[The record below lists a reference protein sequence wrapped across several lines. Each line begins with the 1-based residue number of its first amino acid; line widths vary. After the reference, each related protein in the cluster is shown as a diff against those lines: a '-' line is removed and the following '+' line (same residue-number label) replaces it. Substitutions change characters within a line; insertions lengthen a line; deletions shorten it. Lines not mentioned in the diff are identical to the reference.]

1 METKHNYQVNVT
13 WLAERKGILESLVLD
28 SNIEVAT
35 PPEFPKGM
43 VGIWSPEH
51 LFVAA
56 VNSCFM
62 TTFLSV
68 AENSKLEFT
77 QFECDAVGTL
87 EKIDGKYMIS
97 EITLSPVLTLAGEND
112 KGLRVL
118 EMSEKACLIANSVKT
133 KVTLRPQI
141 RIELPQEITAT

>member
-1 METKHNYQVNVT
+1 METKHNYQVKVT

-28 SNIEVAT
+28 SSIEVAT

-43 VGIWSPEH
+43 AGIWSPEH

-68 AENSKLEFT
+68 AENSKLEFKH
-77 QFECDAVGTL
+77 FECDAVGTL

-97 EITLSPVLTLAGEND
+97 EIILSPILTLTIENE
-112 KGLRVL
+112 KGLRIL

-133 KVTLRPQI
+133 NIKLYPQI
-141 RIELPQEITAT
+141 KIEG

>member
-1 METKHNYQVNVT
+1 M
-13 WLAERKGILESLVLD
+13 A
-28 SNIEVAT
+28 
-35 PPEFPKGM
+35 
-43 VGIWSPEH
+43 GIWSPEH
-51 LFVAA
+51 LFVAN

-68 AENSKLEFT
+68 AENSKLDFKH
-77 QFECDAVGTL
+77 FECDAVGTL

-97 EITLSPVLTLAGEND
+97 EITLSPILILTIENE

-133 KVTLRPQI
+133 NIKLHPQI
-141 RIELPQEITAT
+141 RIEG

>member
-1 METKHNYQVNVT
+1 METKHNYQVNLT
-13 WLAERKGILESLVLD
+13 WLAERKGVLESLVLD
-28 SNIEVAT
+28 SSITVAT

-43 VGIWSPEH
+43 AGIWSPEH
-51 LFVAA
+51 LFVAS

-68 AENSKLEFT
+68 AENSKLDFKH
-77 QFECDAVGTL
+77 FECDAVGTL

-97 EITLSPVLTLAGEND
+97 EITLSPILILTIENE
-112 KGLRVL
+112 KGIRVL

-133 KVTLRPQI
+133 NIKLLPQI
-141 RIELPQEITAT
+141 RIEG